1 MSIAG
6 LLLAIFHWVGL
17 IISAEESG
25 AYQNF
30 LITLEMSVAAV
41 LLWFAFPYRLYRD
54 MRKDSEG
61 RGVAIQNISSHFK
74 DTLNPHDVVNDT
86 IHNFS
91 RVYQKYAIQN
101 DLSEQD
107 KDIGSDSDK
116 SNDTN
121 NSKESDTASPKGNT
135 SIFSR
140 KKSAKKD
147 EKYERVIL
155 LVDSD
160 EDEVL

>member
-1 MSIAG
+1 M
-6 LLLAIFHWVGL
+6 
-17 IISAEESG
+17 ESG

-41 LLWFAFPYRLYRD
+41 LLWFAFPYGLYRD
-54 MRKDSEG
+54 MRKDSQG
-61 RGVAIQNISSHFK
+61 RGVPIQNISNNFK

-101 DLSEQD
+101 DLSEED
-107 KDIGSDSDK
+107 KGVVSDSDK
-116 SNDTN
+116 SNGS
-121 NSKESDTASPKGNT
+121 SKESDTTSLKGN
-135 SIFSR
+135 SNMFNR
-140 KKSAKKD
+140 MKPSAKK
-147 EKYERVIL
+147 EESYERVIL